1 MSPLLVKSK
10 GMLNV
15 NDLRSG
21 ATFQEE
27 DNLFE
32 VLEYS
37 HTKMGRG
44 TATIRVKVKNLKSGS
59 TTEKTFI
66 SGARVEEAD
75 LDKKDGQFLYK
86 DETNSTFMD
95 PVTFDQFSVPNRILE
110 GGEKYLQEG
119 SSYSLLVF
127 KDQILKVDLPRTIE
141 LKVVESPPGIRG
153 DTVSNVY
160 KSAELENG
168 LEAKVPLFINQGDV
182 VKIDT
187 RSGDY
192 IERVKK

>member
-1 MSPLLVKSK
+1 
-10 GMLNV
+10 MLNV

-27 DNLFE
+27 GNLFE

-44 TATIRVKVKNLKSGS
+44 TATIRVKVRNLKTGA
-59 TTEKTFI
+59 TIEKTFI

-86 DETNSTFMD
+86 DENGSTFMD
-95 PVTFDQFSVPNRILE
+95 PVTFDQFSVPNKILD

-119 SSYSLLVF
+119 SAYSLLVF
-127 KDQILKVDLPRTIE
+127 KDQILKVDLPRTVE
-141 LKVVESPPGIRG
+141 LKVVDSPPGVRG

-160 KSAELENG
+160 KGAKLENG
-168 LEAKVPLFINQGDV
+168 LEVKVPLFINEGDT
-182 VKIDT
+182 VKVDT
-187 RSGDY
+187 RSGEY
-192 IERVKK
+192 MERVKK

>member
-1 MSPLLVKSK
+1 MI
-10 GMLNV
+10 NV

-21 ATFQEE
+21 ATFQE
-27 DNLFE
+27 DGNLFE

-75 LDKKDGQFLYK
+75 LDKKVGQFLYK
-86 DETNSTFMD
+86 DDNNATFMD
-95 PVTFDQFSVPNRILE
+95 PKTFDQFSVILKILD

-119 SSYSLLVF
+119 ENYQLLVF
-127 KDQILKVDLPRTIE
+127 KDQVLKVELPRTVE
-141 LKVVESPPGIRG
+141 LKVVDSPPGIRG

-160 KSAELENG
+160 KSAKMENSI
-168 LEAKVPLFINQGDV
+168 EVKVPLFINEGDTIKV
-182 VKIDT
+182 DT
-187 RSGDY
+187 RSGEY

>member
-1 MSPLLVKSK
+1 
-10 GMLNV
+10 MLNV

-21 ATFQEE
+21 ATFQE
-27 DNLFE
+27 DGNLFE
-32 VLEYS
+32 VIEYS

-44 TATIRVKVKNLKSGS
+44 TATIRVKVRNLKTGS

-75 LDKKDGQFLYK
+75 LDKKEGQFLYK

-95 PVTFDQFSVPNRILE
+95 PVTFDQFTVANKILD

-119 SSYSLLVF
+119 NKYPLLVF
-127 KDQILKVDLPRTIE
+127 RDQILKVDLPRTIE
-141 LKVVESPPGIRG
+141 LKIVDSPPGVRG

-160 KSAELENG
+160 KAATLENG
-168 LEAKVPLFINQGDV
+168 LIVQVPLFIKEGD
-182 VKIDT
+182 KIKVDT

-192 IERVKK
+192 MERVTK